1 MRVEFNY
8 IIEDIVD
15 VQMRLLKRSRAARAW
30 RWRDLLLTSLMTGAF
45 LFAVIPEDITGRVIV
60 GSIGLLLGAVLYP
73 VLNEMT
79 IKRRLRKWCEEN
91 AGSDKTFTCEV
102 ELNQSGIHTKSNGTR
117 IIYAWE
123 NVTEIKE
130 TEDSVDIY
138 SERGGLV
145 VVRKR
150 AFTSPGDHQ
159 RFINLAKQFL
169 KMAHKSAQPN
179 VNGRGD
185 R

>member
-8 IIEDIVD
+8 TIDDMVD

-30 RWRDLLLTSLMTGAF
+30 RWRDLILTSLISGSF
-45 LFAVIPEDITGRVIV
+45 LFAVIPEGITGRIIV
-60 GSIGLLLGAVLYP
+60 GTIGLLLGAVLYP
-73 VLNEMT
+73 VLNDMT
-79 IKRRLRKWCEEN
+79 VKRRLRKWCEEN
-91 AGSDKTFTCEV
+91 AGSDKIFTCEV

-117 IIYAWE
+117 TIYAWE
-123 NVTEIKE
+123 NVIEIKE
-130 TEDSVDIY
+130 TEDSIDIY

-159 RFINLAKQFL
+159 RFIDVAKQFL
-169 KMAHKSAQPN
+169 NTTHKSPQPTSAS
-179 VNGRGD
+179 
-185 R
+185 

>member
-8 IIEDIVD
+8 TIEDIVD
-15 VQMRLLKRSRAARAW
+15 VQVRLLKRSRVAKAW
-30 RWRDLLLTSLMTGAF
+30 RWRDLVTTSLLTGAF
-45 LFAVIPEDITGRVIV
+45 LFAVIPEGITGRIIM

-79 IKRRLRKWCEEN
+79 VKRRLRKWCEEN

-102 ELNQSGIHTKSNGTR
+102 ELNESGIHTKSNGTR

-130 TEDSVDIY
+130 TEDSIDIY

-145 VVRKR
+145 VIRNR
-150 AFTSPGDHQ
+150 AFTSPGEHQ
-159 RFINLAKQFL
+159 RFIDLAKQYS
-169 KMAHKSAQPN
+169 KMAPKSPQPN
-179 VNGRGD
+179 SAS
-185 R
+185 